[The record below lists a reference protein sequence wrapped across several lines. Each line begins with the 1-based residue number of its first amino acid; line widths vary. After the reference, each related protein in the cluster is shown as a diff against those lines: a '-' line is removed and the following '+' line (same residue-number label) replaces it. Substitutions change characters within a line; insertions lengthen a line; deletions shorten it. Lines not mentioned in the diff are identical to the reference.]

1 MMLPSRLWFWDLLV
15 QYASI
20 GYESGCHRLQH
31 ALHGLS
37 IVGGSATLRCFRF
50 LHSACRLRRTLHRQ
64 CPDRGMVVAME
75 ADAAFQ
81 QVVNI
86 NDANLIKDTVMIN
99 SCIEQTAGSRA

>member
-1 MMLPSRLWFWDLLV
+1 
-15 QYASI
+15 
-20 GYESGCHRLQH
+20 
-31 ALHGLS
+31 
-37 IVGGSATLRCFRF
+37 
-50 LHSACRLRRTLHRQ
+50 
-64 CPDRGMVVAME
+64 MVVAME